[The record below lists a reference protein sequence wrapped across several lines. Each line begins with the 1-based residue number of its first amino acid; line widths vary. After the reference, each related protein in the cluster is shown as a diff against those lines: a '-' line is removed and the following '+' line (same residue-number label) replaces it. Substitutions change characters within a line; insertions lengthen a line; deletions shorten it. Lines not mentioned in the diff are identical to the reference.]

1 MRSAD
6 LRDGQGRWRFSAWP
20 VALQLTV
27 GPLALLTVLLL
38 TVGSAIATS
47 VRARA
52 TAAAVVETFTVVDE
66 ATDLTRLVIDQETGI
81 RGFALTRDEAF
92 LEPYLAA
99 RDAARARLAG
109 LRARSA
115 GDGAAQAHLDR
126 VAAMLDDWEA
136 VVATPMIAATRA
148 GGDPGAIVR
157 TGAGKRRTD
166 AVRTELRAF
175 GEAASQELV
184 ARQARDRAG
193 RIGAYSVFVV
203 ALAAAGGACLVA
215 VGAARGVAG
224 PARVLA
230 LAAARIAAGDL
241 SARVGGDAATAGAG
255 GSNELAVAGRA
266 FDSMAA
272 ALARARAEQDAAGH
286 ALREVARLREE
297 RHQAVEAELARAA
310 QLQADLLPHVAP
322 TVAGLDVAARCL
334 PARRVGGDFFDW
346 HEPAPGV
353 LTLTLGDV
361 MGKGLSAALLMATV
375 RAALDTAD
383 GRRSPAQTLDAVA
396 AATHPV
402 LERAGAFV
410 TLFHARAEAATARVT
425 YADAG
430 HGHTFVR
437 RAGGAV
443 EGLPARGLPLGVLP
457 GEHYPAGALD
467 LAPGDALVIYSD
479 GLLDARPDLALTAE
493 VLAARL
499 DDAASAAEIVDRLTA
514 LADASHDL
522 PDDLTVVVLRRRVP
536 ASV

>member
-1 MRSAD
+1 MRDTA
-6 LRDGQGRWRFSAWP
+6 LHHLPRWRSFSTWP
-20 VALQLTV
+20 VARQLTV

-66 ATDLTRLVIDQETGI
+66 ATELTRLVIDQETGI

-99 RDAARARLAG
+99 RAASRDRLAS
-109 LRARSA
+109 LRAHLA
-115 GDGAAQAHLDR
+115 GDGAAQTRLDR
-126 VAAMLDDWEA
+126 VAALLDDWEA
-136 VVATPMIAATRA
+136 VVATPMIVATR
-148 GGDPGAIVR
+148 GNGDPGDIVR
-157 TGAGKRRTD
+157 IGDGKRRVD
-166 AVRTELRAF
+166 AMRAELRAF
-175 GEAASQELV
+175 EEAASRELV

-193 RIGAYSVFVV
+193 RIGAYSVFVI
-203 ALAAAGGACLVA
+203 AFAAAAGACLVA
-215 VGAARGVAG
+215 VGAARGVAA

-230 LAAARIAAGDL
+230 TAAARIAAGDL
-241 SARVGGDAATAGAG
+241 SARVGGADAG

-266 FDSMAA
+266 FDAMAA
-272 ALARARAEQDAAGH
+272 ALAQARAEQDAAVH

-297 RHQAVEAELARAA
+297 RQQALEAELARAA
-310 QLQADLLPHVAP
+310 QLQADLLPHDPP
-322 TVAGLDVAARCL
+322 TVPGLEVAARCL
-334 PARRVGGDFFDW
+334 PARQIGGDFFDW
-346 HEPAPGV
+346 HEPVPGV

-383 GRRSPAQTLDAVA
+383 GRRSPALTLDAVA
-396 AATHPV
+396 AATHLV

-410 TLFHARAEAATARVT
+410 TLFHARADATTQHVA

-430 HGHTFVR
+430 HGHAFVR

-457 GEHYPAGALD
+457 GEHYPAGGLE

-479 GLLDARPDLALTAE
+479 GLIDARPDLALGPAA
-493 VLAARL
+493 LAALL
-499 DDAASAAEIVDRLTA
+499 DDTASAAEIVDRLTA

-536 ASV
+536 AAA